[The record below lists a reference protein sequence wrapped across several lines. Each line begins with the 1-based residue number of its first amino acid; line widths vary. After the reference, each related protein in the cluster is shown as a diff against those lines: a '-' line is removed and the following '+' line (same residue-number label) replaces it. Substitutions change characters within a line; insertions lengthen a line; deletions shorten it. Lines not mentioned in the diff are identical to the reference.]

1 MELTRFQEIW
11 VVDFEFQQRAGEC
24 PLPICLVAREFHTG
38 RRFRLWA
45 DELQGRAV
53 APYPTGPDCLFVAY
67 FASAEMG
74 CHLALHWPLPARIL
88 DLYVEFRGRTNGL
101 PLPCGAGLLGAL
113 AWFGLDGIG
122 ATEKSDMRDLAIQ
135 EGHAAAQWGPERR
148 AAMLDYCES
157 DVTATTRLLRA
168 MIPKLDL
175 PRALLRGRYMAAVAC
190 MERTGVPL
198 DGPALATL
206 RANWQGIKAG
216 LVSKVD
222 ARYGIFEDLTFKADK
237 FAVYLAGAGI
247 PWPRLESGAL
257 DLKGDT
263 FKDMARA
270 YPQLQPLRELRATL
284 SELRL
289 EELAVGKDGRNR
301 AMLSPFRSKTGRN
314 QPSNTRF
321 VFGPATWIR
330 GLIKPGPG
338 RGLAYIDW
346 SQQEFGIAAALSGD
360 SAMQAAYG
368 SGDPYLEFAKQAGA
382 VPLDATKK
390 SHAREREQ
398 FKAAVLAVQYSMGP
412 DSLAVRIGQPVA
424 RARELLELHRRTYRT
439 YWAWNDRALDQAM
452 LGGRLWTVYGWQVQP
467 GGTPNSRSLRN
478 FPMQANGAELLRLA
492 CSLATER
499 GVGVCAPVHDAVLIE
514 APLTELDA
522 TVAATQAAM
531 LDASRAVLSG
541 FELGS
546 DAKVIR
552 APARYMDERGAET
565 WGAIWRLLGRGPD
578 SPLRSSGTGVSDS
591 VGPEC
596 NAVDTPMR

>member
-1 MELTRFQEIW
+1 MDLTRFREIW

-38 RRFRLWA
+38 RRLRLWA
-45 DELQGRAV
+45 DELQSRRI
-53 APYPTGPDCLFVAY
+53 APYPTGPDCLVAAY
-67 FASAEMG
+67 FSSAEMG
-74 CHLALHWPLPARIL
+74 CHLALHWPLPARVL

-122 ATEKSDMRDLAIQ
+122 AAEKADLRALAIN
-135 EGHAAAQWGPERR
+135 EGHTAAHWPPERR
-148 AAMLDYCES
+148 AAMLAYCET
-157 DVTATTRLLRA
+157 DVTATIRLLQA
-168 MIPKLDL
+168 MAPRLDL
-175 PRALLRGRYMAAVAC
+175 PRALLRGRYMATVAR
-190 MERTGVPL
+190 MERAGVPL

-216 LVSKVD
+216 LIGEVD
-222 ARYGIFEDLTFKADK
+222 RGYGIFEGSTFKLDR
-237 FAVYLAGAGI
+237 FAAYLTGAGI
-247 PWPRLESGAL
+247 PWPRLDSGAL
-257 DLKGDT
+257 DLKADT

-270 YPQLQPLRELRATL
+270 YPQLQPLRELRTTL

-289 EELAVGKDGRNR
+289 EELAVGEDGRNR

-321 VFGPATWIR
+321 VFGPSTWIR

-360 SAMQAAYG
+360 SAMQAAYS

-412 DSLAVRIGQPVA
+412 ESLAARIGQPVA
-424 RARELLELHRRTYRT
+424 RARELLELHRRTYRA

-467 GGTPNSRSLRN
+467 GNTPNARSLRN

-492 CSLATER
+492 CALATER
-499 GVGVCAPVHDAVLIE
+499 GVMVCAPVHDAVLIE
-514 APLTELDA
+514 APLSELDA
-522 TVAATQAAM
+522 AIATTQAAM
-531 LDASRAVLSG
+531 LEASRAVLSG
-541 FELGS
+541 FELRS
-546 DAKVIR
+546 DVKSVR
-552 APARYMDERGAET
+552 FPDRYMDERGAET
-565 WGAIWRLLGRGPD
+565 WATIWRLIGQGPD
-578 SPLRSSGTGVSDS
+578 
-591 VGPEC
+591 
-596 NAVDTPMR
+596 